1 MAWDNARTLPY
12 GSFNAGWRGRARWRS
27 MTSYRKMNGS
37 CPRVRRGAMRTLS
50 FTPAEALRLSQ
61 RHSRFQILASY
72 WDARIL
78 ARSQEE
84 T

>member
-1 MAWDNARTLPY
+1 
-12 GSFNAGWRGRARWRS
+12 
-27 MTSYRKMNGS
+27 MNGS